1 MSLSHHGHSNAGDH
15 IRNAERTPRS
25 VRVAN
30 RDSDVTPRSR
40 TLNGGLDPAEMG
52 RRSGEARRE
61 KKAERE
67 QRAQDNALTFRQRL
81 GVSLSKLSQPELD
94 QVVSALAQRG
104 NANALARLADQAFGK
119 PLPAEEDVPGD
130 EGLASLTREE
140 RAVLR
145 QMLEA
150 GLEPDEPD
158 PRLAEEQS
166 ANARA
171 RRKMPTE

>member
-1 MSLSHHGHSNAGDH
+1 M
-15 IRNAERTPRS
+15 
-25 VRVAN
+25 
-30 RDSDVTPRSR
+30 
-40 TLNGGLDPAEMG
+40 
-52 RRSGEARRE
+52 
-61 KKAERE
+61 ERE

-94 QVVSALAQRG
+94 QVVSSLAHRG

-145 QMLEA
+145 QMLEE
-150 GLEPDEPD
+150 GLNLDEPQ
-158 PRLAEEQS
+158 PQPAEGHSPS
-166 ANARA
+166 A
-171 RRKMPTE
+171 

>member
-1 MSLSHHGHSNAGDH
+1 MGDR

-25 VRVAN
+25 ARVTN
-30 RDSDVTPRSR
+30 RDSDVPPRSR

-52 RRSGEARRE
+52 RRSGEARRA
-61 KKAERE
+61 KALARQESAE
-67 QRAQDNALTFRQRL
+67 QNALTFRQRL

-94 QVVSALAQRG
+94 QVVSGLAHRG

-145 QMLEA
+145 QMLEE
-150 GLEPDEPD
+150 GFKTDEPD
-158 PRLAEEQS
+158 PQLAEEQS
-166 ANARA
+166 PSARA
-171 RRKMPTE
+171 RRETPTE

>member
-1 MSLSHHGHSNAGDH
+1 MRAISKVAIPAAMHSLTKVCL
-15 IRNAERTPRS
+15 R
-25 VRVAN
+25 
-30 RDSDVTPRSR
+30 
-40 TLNGGLDPAEMG
+40 LQG
-52 RRSGEARRE
+52 RRYSRPAAVSAGFHSSRRQRRE

-94 QVVSALAQRG
+94 QVVSGLAHRG
-104 NANALARLADQAFGK
+104 NANALARLADQAFGRPLQADEDK
-119 PLPAEEDVPGD
+119 PED

-150 GLEPDEPD
+150 GVEPDEPD
-158 PRLAEEQS
+158 SQVAEEQS
-166 ANARA
+166 PSARG
-171 RRKMPTE
+171 RRQTPTE